1 MAAREMPTVPGHG
14 GALVIKAQTMRIAII
29 HDWLYVLGGA
39 EKVLSAMV
47 RCFPSADLFTLFD
60 TLSPQ
65 DRAKAGLPTS
75 RSTFLQH
82 MPAISSKH
90 RSYLPLM
97 PLAIEQLDLSGYDV
111 VLSSSHAVAKG
122 VITGADQLH
131 ISYVHSPMRYAWD
144 LQHQCLREARL
155 DHGVAGW
162 LARYILF
169 KMRLWDTRTAAG
181 VDAYLANSHYVGR
194 RIRKVYGRSS
204 TVIHPPVDVP
214 TELPPPAS
222 TANTKHGSGFYLA
235 ASRLVPYKNIMAIVQ
250 AFAAMPSKRLVVA
263 GTGPELSR
271 LKAFGAPNVQ
281 FVGFVPDQDLRHL
294 MRAAKAFV
302 FAADEDFGI
311 VPVEVQGE
319 GTPVIALGRGG
330 LRETVMTQGPLP
342 TGMFFERPESACIV
356 AAVEA
361 FERSSHLFSRAA
373 CHANA
378 LQFGSARFEHELT
391 NFVHGRYELFKRRI
405 SASLASSAQQA
416 SAVQSRWPATSEQ
429 SDFIDA
435 ELSASKAYKSSLSA
449 EAA

>member
-1 MAAREMPTVPGHG
+1 
-14 GALVIKAQTMRIAII
+14 MRVAIV

-65 DRAKAGLPTS
+65 DRAKAGLPKS

-97 PLAIEQLDLSGYDV
+97 PIAIEQLDLSGYDV
-111 VLSSSHAVAKG
+111 ILSSSHAVAKG

-155 DHGVAGW
+155 DRGVASW
-162 LARYILF
+162 FARYILF

-194 RIRKVYGRSS
+194 RIRKVYGRSC
-204 TVIHPPVDVP
+204 TVLHPPVNVP
-214 TELPPPAS
+214 ADLPPPAS
-222 TANTKHGSGFYLA
+222 PTSMDGESGFYLA
-235 ASRLVPYKNIMAIVQ
+235 ASRLVPYKNILAIVQ
-250 AFAAMPSKRLVVA
+250 AFAAMPGKRLVVA
-263 GTGPELSR
+263 GTGPELDR
-271 LKAFGAPNVQ
+271 LKAVGAPNVQ
-281 FVGFVPDQDLRHL
+281 FVGFVPDQELRQL
-294 MRAAKAFV
+294 MRSAKAFV
-302 FAADEDFGI
+302 FAAEEDFGI

-330 LRETVMTQGPLP
+330 LRETVVTQGLFP
-342 TGMFFERPESACIV
+342 TGMFFERAEAPCIA

-361 FERSSHLFSRAA
+361 FEQSSHLFSRAA
-373 CHANA
+373 CHTNA
-378 LQFGSARFEHELT
+378 LQFAAARFEHELT
-391 NFVHGRYELFKRRI
+391 EFVHGRYELFKRRM
-405 SASLASSAQQA
+405 SSGLASLPLEAFPMQNL
-416 SAVQSRWPATSEQ
+416 WPAQ
-429 SDFIDA
+429 SSPRHKPI
-435 ELSASKAYKSSLSA
+435 KAH
-449 EAA
+449 

>member
-1 MAAREMPTVPGHG
+1 
-14 GALVIKAQTMRIAII
+14 MRVAIV

-47 RCFPSADLFTLFD
+47 RCFPNADLFTLFD
-60 TLSPQ
+60 TLSAE
-65 DRAKAGLPTS
+65 DRAKAGLPES

-82 MPAISSKH
+82 MPAINRRH

-155 DHGVAGW
+155 DRGFKGW

-204 TVIHPPVDVP
+204 TVIHPPVDIP
-214 TELPPPAS
+214 SELPPPA
-222 TANTKHGSGFYLA
+222 TGSDPTQKDGFYLA
-235 ASRLVPYKNIMAIVQ
+235 ASRLVPYKNILAIVQ
-250 AFAAMPSKRLVVA
+250 AFATLPDKRLVVA
-263 GTGPELSR
+263 GTGPELGR
-271 LKAFGAPNVQ
+271 LKAVGAPNVQ
-281 FVGFVPDQDLRHL
+281 FVGFVPDQELRRL

-330 LRETVMTQGPLP
+330 LRETVVTEGPSP
-342 TGMFFERPESACIV
+342 TGMFFERSEPACIA
-356 AAVEA
+356 AAVQA
-361 FERSSHLFSRAA
+361 FEQQGHLFTRAA
-373 CHANA
+373 CHTNA
-378 LQFGSARFEHELT
+378 LQFQTRRFERELT
-391 NFVHGRYELFKRRI
+391 AFVNGRYELFRKRV
-405 SASLASSAQQA
+405 SASLASQDL
-416 SAVQSRWPATSEQ
+416 VPLQSFWPG
-429 SDFIDA
+429 FA
-435 ELSASKAYKSSLSA
+435 EDPGFVTADQTEEKAYESTLSE